1 MKAVAIGECVLVRAG
16 YSEGGALA
24 GVGEVVMLDIMAER
38 DDNGW
43 QAGVTPA
50 PSDFSCPAPRSFVA
64 LISRVRALVDVLK
77 EAEGRRVFL
86 DSRGRAEGAEAEV
99 TCFL

>member
-1 MKAVAIGECVLVRAG
+1 MGVKIAANGECVLASVG
-16 YSEGGALA
+16 CSELSALV

-50 PSDFSCPAPRSFVA
+50 PSDFSCSAPRSFVA
-64 LISRVRALVDVLK
+64 LSHASAPWSRCSSRHTEERSWILAAEPK
-77 EAEGRRVFL
+77 EPKPR
-86 DSRGRAEGAEAEV
+86 
-99 TCFL
+99 

>member
-1 MKAVAIGECVLVRAG
+1 VNGECMFVKFGCSGLIALV
-16 YSEGGALA
+16 
-24 GVGEVVMLDIMAER
+24 GVGEEVMLDIMAER

>member
-1 MKAVAIGECVLVRAG
+1 MNGECMFVKFGCSGQIALV
-16 YSEGGALA
+16 

-64 LISRVRALVDVLK
+64 LSHASAPWSTCSRRQRDGGFFWILAAEPK
-77 EAEGRRVFL
+77 EPKPR
-86 DSRGRAEGAEAEV
+86 
-99 TCFL
+99 